1 MVLCIGCLIKE
12 PFYVFDGTVKSLSCP
27 VEDFVYTTGGDNLG
41 INYDA
46 GEQIFGGHNSLF
58 SEVNWFYPKN
68 GSNVVDRVVT
78 YNYVEGS
85 WTTGSL
91 ARTTYIR

>member
-1 MVLCIGCLIKE
+1 LCIPQAE
-12 PFYVFDGTVKSLSCP
+12 T
-27 VEDFVYTTGGDNLG
+27 NLG
-41 INYDA
+41 LNYTA

-78 YNYVEGS
+78 YNYVERS

-91 ARTTYIR
+91 ARTTYVDKGII

>member
-1 MVLCIGCLIKE
+1 
-12 PFYVFDGTVKSLSCP
+12 
-27 VEDFVYTTGGDNLG
+27 VYTTGGDNLG

-78 YNYVEGS
+78 YNYLEGILDNRIFS
-85 WTTGSL
+85 
-91 ARTTYIR
+91 

>member
-1 MVLCIGCLIKE
+1 V
-12 PFYVFDGTVKSLSCP
+12 V
-27 VEDFVYTTGGDNLG
+27 DNLG
-41 INYDA
+41 INYNA

-78 YNYVEGS
+78 YNYLEGILDNRVIS
-85 WTTGSL
+85 
-91 ARTTYIR
+91 